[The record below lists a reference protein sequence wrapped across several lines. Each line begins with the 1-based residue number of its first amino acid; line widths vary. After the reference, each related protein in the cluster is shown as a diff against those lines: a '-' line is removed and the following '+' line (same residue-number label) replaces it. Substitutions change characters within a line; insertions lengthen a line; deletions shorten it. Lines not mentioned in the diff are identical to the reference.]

1 VDLLAVELFVC
12 SYKDALWFS
21 IAMQQKQQVVKKTNQ
36 NGSVNRK
43 FTDDNLTPYDIISHA
58 VDELMDRR

>member
-1 VDLLAVELFVC
+1 VDLLAVELTF
-12 SYKDALWFS
+12 
-21 IAMQQKQQVVKKTNQ
+21 QKQQVVKKTNQ